1 MMRRVL
7 LLLFLWCG
15 LAQAAEP
22 VRYQL
27 VSNLNTPENML
38 IVGEKNPGATVR
50 CASASSVRTP
60 ARTTSSWM
68 TIYMG

>member
-1 MMRRVL
+1 MMRRAL
-7 LLLFLWCG
+7 LLLLLWCG

-38 IVGEKNPGATVR
+38 IVGEKTL
-50 CASASSVRTP
+50 
-60 ARTTSSWM
+60 ARPNAAHRHHQ
-68 TIYMG
+68 

>member
-1 MMRRVL
+1 MMRRAL
-7 LLLFLWCG
+7 LLLILWCG

-38 IVGEKNPGATVR
+38 IVGEKNP
-50 CASASSVRTP
+50 
-60 ARTTSSWM
+60 
-68 TIYMG
+68 